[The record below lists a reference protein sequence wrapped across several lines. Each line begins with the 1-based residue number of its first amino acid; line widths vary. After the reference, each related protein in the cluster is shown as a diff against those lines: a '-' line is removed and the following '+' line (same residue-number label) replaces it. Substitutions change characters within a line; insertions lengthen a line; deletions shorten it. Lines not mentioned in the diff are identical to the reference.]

1 VTNTVKRTSKML
13 VTNTVKRISKMV
25 VTNTVKH
32 TSKMVVTNTVK
43 STSKT
48 VWNILDTFS
57 YFFLG
62 NEYKT
67 AVNNSA
73 YEI

>member
-1 VTNTVKRTSKML
+1 MIVTNAVR
-13 VTNTVKRISKMV
+13 
-25 VTNTVKH
+25 
-32 TSKMVVTNTVK
+32 

-48 VWNILDTFS
+48 VWNILHIFS

-73 YEI
+73 YEIEN